1 MSALPPKAD
10 ICRVGCHVRFVPIAD
25 INGYSIT
32 SSASNCIELGTLKPS
47 ALAVFRLM
55 TSSYLLI
62 CKYGQVGRRSAG
74 FAPFK
79 ILSTYAAALATRQR
93 ASVPQYQ
100 INATPTMTAAISS
113 ADCAVE
119 FTQITEC
126 EINIEVN

>member
-62 CKYGQVGRRSAG
+62 CSMGRSAEDL
-74 FAPFK
+74 P
-79 ILSTYAAALATRQR
+79 ALLPLKSYRHMPLLWRR
-93 ASVPQYQ
+93 ANVHRCR
-100 INATPTMTAAISS
+100 NTK
-113 ADCAVE
+113 
-119 FTQITEC
+119 
-126 EINIEVN
+126 